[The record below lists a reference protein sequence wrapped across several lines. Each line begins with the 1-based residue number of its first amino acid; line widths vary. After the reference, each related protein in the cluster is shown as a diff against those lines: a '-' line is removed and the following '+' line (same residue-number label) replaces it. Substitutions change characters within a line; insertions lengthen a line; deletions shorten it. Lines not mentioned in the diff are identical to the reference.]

1 MIHWLSSGVNSPFIC
16 FLKMSSPLARWV
28 VISSVSY
35 PETTKCGGRDILP
48 FGSAEAGDFLE
59 SENVWVASS
68 LVGFGNVKS
77 IPWRKNLLGKGSY
90 YPFHVIFCSFKDSK
104 SLIKDLK
111 KW

>member
-48 FGSAEAGDFLE
+48 FGSPEAGDFLE
-59 SENVWVASS
+59 SKNIWVASS
-68 LVGFGNVKS
+68 LVGYMEYTLGRESTWKGG
-77 IPWRKNLLGKGSY
+77 LL
-90 YPFHVIFCSFKDSK
+90 PHPCDFCTFKDSK
-104 SLIKDLK
+104 SLLKDLK

>member
-35 PETTKCGGRDILP
+35 PETTECGGRDILP

-59 SENVWVASS
+59 SKNIWVASS
-68 LVGFGNVKS
+68 LVGYMKS
-77 IPWRKNLLGKGSY
+77 IPWEKNLLGKGAY
-90 YPFHVIFCSFKDSK
+90 YPIHVIFARSK
-104 SLIKDLK
+104 TVSLS
-111 KW
+111 